1 MKEKE
6 VIILKTKFPENKKT
20 HKMFQQM
27 KNIDS
32 AFKYVRG
39 FTLVMILASFAISC
53 FAIYKSYELVNAN
66 QKKIF
71 ILANDKAIEAYASD
85 RKANV
90 AVEAKM
96 K

>member
-1 MKEKE
+1 
-6 VIILKTKFPENKKT
+6 
-20 HKMFQQM
+20 
-27 KNIDS
+27 
-32 AFKYVRG
+32 
-39 FTLVMILASFAISC
+39 MIARLCTWIYFGDDPGKFAISC

>member
-1 MKEKE
+1 
-6 VIILKTKFPENKKT
+6 
-20 HKMFQQM
+20 MFQQM
-27 KNIDS
+27 KNIDT

-39 FTLVMILASFAISC
+39 FTLLIILGSFAVSC

-71 ILANDKAIEAYASD
+71 ILANNKAIEAYASD

-90 AVEAKM
+90 AVEARDEIKTFHNYFCYHRH
-96 K
+96 